1 VSISQAAES
10 LRARRVSSVELT
22 TAALARIS
30 RHNAALKAFITVTSE
45 QALEQARQADSE
57 LARGQDRGP
66 LHGIPVAVKD
76 LFFTAGVRTTA
87 GSKVYEN
94 FVPRVNAAVVD
105 KLLSAGAVMLGK
117 LNMHE
122 MAYGITSANPHFGA
136 VANPWN
142 AAHSPGGS
150 SGGSGTAVAVDM
162 VYAAMGS
169 DTGGSIRIPASF
181 CGVVGL
187 KPTYGRVSRYGAL
200 PLGYSLDHM
209 GPIARTVRD
218 AALVLNAIAGHDRRD
233 ATCSRRPLVVPGDFL
248 AGAGVSI
255 RGLRIGL
262 PKNFFFE
269 RLDPDVESS
278 VGGAIAC
285 AERLGATVKPVTV
298 PDIAALNAVARV
310 ILLAEASA
318 VAEPFLVDGRDRRD
332 QFGPDVL
339 ALFNQGRLIPA
350 TDYVNAQRL
359 RRKMRQEFN
368 RLWADVDCLVTPT
381 TPNTAPRI
389 GDTTVR
395 LAGRDE
401 DVRLAT
407 TRLVRGVNALG
418 LPAISIP
425 CGLSGGLSGG
435 RSASL
440 SEPGLPIGLQIIGPA
455 FEEAL
460 ILRIAAALE
469 DGGVGIPPCSLG
481 L

>member
-1 VSISQAAES
+1 VNILHAAES

-22 TAALARIS
+22 TAALARID
-30 RHNAALKAFITVTSE
+30 RHNPSLKAFITVTPE

-57 LARGQDRGP
+57 RAAGQDRGP

-76 LFFTAGVRTTA
+76 LFFTRGVRTTA
-87 GSKVYEN
+87 GSRVYEN
-94 FVPRVNAAVVD
+94 FVPDYNAAVVD

-122 MAYGITSANPHFGA
+122 MAYGITSANPHYGA

-150 SGGSGTAVAVDM
+150 SGGSGTAVAVGM

-187 KPTYGRVSRYGAL
+187 KPTYGRVTRYGAL

-209 GPIARTVRD
+209 GPIAGTVRD
-218 AALVLNAIAGHDRRD
+218 AAVVLNAIAGHDARD
-233 ATCSRRPLVVPGDFL
+233 PTSSRRPLVDFVPEE
-248 AGAGVSI
+248 GVSV
-255 RGLRIGL
+255 RGLRIGF
-262 PKNFFFE
+262 PQNFFFE
-269 RLDPDVESS
+269 CLDPEVESA
-278 VGGAIAC
+278 VRGAIAR
-285 AERLGATVKPVTV
+285 AESMGAQVKPVMV
-298 PDIAALNAVARV
+298 PDIAALNAVSRM

-318 VAEPFLVDGRDRRD
+318 VAEPFLGRQD
-332 QFGPDVL
+332 QFGPDVR

-359 RRKMRQEFN
+359 RRKMREEFN
-368 RLWADVDCLVTPT
+368 RLWTDVDCLVTPT

-389 GDTTVR
+389 GETTVR

-401 DVRLAT
+401 DVRLAA
-407 TRLVRGVNALG
+407 TRLVRGMNALG
-418 LPAISIP
+418 LPAVSMP
-425 CGLSGGLSGG
+425 CGLNPD
-435 RSASL
+435 R
-440 SEPGLPIGLQIIGPA
+440 LPIGLQIIGPA
-455 FEEAL
+455 FDEAV

-469 DGGVGIPPCSLG
+469 DGGVGIPPCPLAA
-481 L
+481 